1 MAIHNEDATG
11 PAFGPVSEGASDHR
25 ANIAS
30 RLRTA
35 RENCGLSQ
43 GQVARHLNM
52 HRPTI
57 SEIEA
62 GRRKVSGEEL
72 ATFAS
77 LYGVSVAW
85 ISGEQENTAPIEDR
99 VQLVAR
105 EISKLKSSDIDRL
118 INMLQSVKSGE
129 DSQSGGKPPVEG

>member
-1 MAIHNEDATG
+1 MAIHNEATSG
-11 PAFGPVSEGASDHR
+11 PAFGPRSEGSSDQR

-62 GRRKVSGEEL
+62 GRRKVPSEEL

-85 ISGEQENTAPIEDR
+85 ISGEQEGAPQIEDR

-118 INMLQSVKSGE
+118 IDLLQAVKSGE
-129 DSQSGGKPPVEG
+129 DNQREGKSTE